1 MSSVP
6 PPAQVRFWN
15 VGSQNAL
22 RLIEIAKEE
31 DARGPH
37 IEMVRVPDLQPNIQ
51 AVKPLNSAFPVCFF
65 CESSINNL
73 I

>member
-6 PPAQVRFWN
+6 PPVQWRFGD

-31 DARGPH
+31 DARGTH
-37 IEMVRVPDLQPNIQ
+37 IEMVRVPDFQPNIQ
-51 AVKPLNSAFPVCFF
+51 AVKPLNSALNHGFF
-65 CESSINNL
+65 R
-73 I
+73 